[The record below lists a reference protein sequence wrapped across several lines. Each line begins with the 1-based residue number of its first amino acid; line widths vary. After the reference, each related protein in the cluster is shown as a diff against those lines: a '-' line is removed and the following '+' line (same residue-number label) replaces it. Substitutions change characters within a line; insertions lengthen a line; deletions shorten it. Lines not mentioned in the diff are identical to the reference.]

1 MTFRGTG
8 VQGYAKGKALVAA
21 PGSPELA
28 DLPEGGVILVVEDL
42 SLEDSAAIDFSKVA
56 GIVAERGDASS
67 SVCVIA
73 RGVGI
78 PAVTGIAGC
87 REAIVTGDRLLIRR
101 HDVVVNPDLETV
113 NAFEAERGSAE
124 PQLTLDL

>member
-67 SVCVIA
+67 SVC
-73 RGVGI
+73 GI
-78 PAVTGIAGC
+78 STFITSSPY
-87 REAIVTGDRLLIRR
+87 IVLKSSRMEII
-101 HDVVVNPDLETV
+101 PIP
-113 NAFEAERGSAE
+113 SSK
-124 PQLTLDL
+124 